1 MSKRNKG
8 KIAIACQGGGSHA
21 AFTAGVLKRFLQSDV
36 CDRYEIVS
44 LSGTSGGGLCS
55 LLAWY
60 GLVKNQGETA
70 GEVSQKLIDFWED
83 NSANHLWEQYLN
95 YLTVQSCR
103 FYEKGIIPSYVS
115 NPYTWGGVQEFWQSV
130 TPRREYLDL
139 KKLLEKHIKFS
150 ELPRLIKGS
159 SPRLFLGAVNV
170 ISGESKIF
178 DSRQNEMEID
188 AILASA
194 AIPTLFKAVE
204 IGDAA
209 YWDGLFAE
217 NPPILSLV
225 DEQIIPPE
233 QWPDELWVIQVNPRA
248 CDSIPRTTPE
258 ILDRRNQLSGNLS
271 LYQSLEFIEKTNRWL
286 QKGFLNGEM
295 AGISPVKIRQLEI
308 KRSHLEGLDYASK
321 FDRHP
326 SLINHLISVGFEQA
340 DAFVEP
346 LLNARDLED
355 KLTPESQVNITSD
368 IPKSDSGVLWQ
379 IGTSSKRLKVSSLGV
394 WTPEYNYNIGSD
406 ADPIQSP
413 SLPTILTAPDA
424 EKPPRVASTDRL
436 NIHFQ
441 LSRNY
446 QEGELTLFYHR
457 DGSGEDWLFLDGI
470 LLIRIWGAGENQKR
484 QTELRLGSLSQ
495 GEHTITLTTAKGKGK
510 HRIYELK
517 LVAGVSVSETVWET
531 PVSGVKKT
539 SQKTGNT
546 QALVA
551 ELPDSLD
558 GLNFAVTTS
567 EDRSK
572 LCLEVT
578 NSYLNADVLDFRV
591 VEAEVISS
599 EGEGV
604 QVLEEGEFLSLGNLP
619 AKDSEPSKLTA
630 EIPLDAG
637 YEPAKI
643 EGFKLEYSGRVSV
656 SGRGRDRLKFAVNN
670 GGDNQ
675 P

>member
-1 MSKRNKG
+1 MKKRKKG

-60 GLVKNQGETA
+60 GLVKNQQETA
-70 GEVSQKLIDFWED
+70 REPYHQLIDFWED

-103 FYEKGIIPSYVS
+103 FYDKGIIPSYIS

-139 KKLLEKHIKFS
+139 KKLLEKHINFS
-150 ELPRLIKGS
+150 QLPRLINSS

-178 DSRQNEMEID
+178 DSRQNEIEID

-209 YWDGLFAE
+209 YWDSLFAE

-271 LYQSLEFIEKTNRWL
+271 LYQSLELIEKTNRWL
-286 QKGFLNGEM
+286 QKGFLNGDL
-295 AGISPVKIRQLEI
+295 AGISPVQVRQLEI

-326 SLINHLISVGFEQA
+326 SLINHLISVGFAQA
-340 DAFVEP
+340 DSFVEP

-355 KLTPESQVNITSD
+355 ILYPESRVNINSD
-368 IPKSDSGVLWQ
+368 IPESDPAILWQ
-379 IGTSSKRLKVSSLGV
+379 IGTSSKRLKVSPQGV
-394 WTPEYNYNIGSD
+394 WTPEYNYYIGSD
-406 ADPIQSP
+406 ADPIKYP
-413 SLPTILTAPDA
+413 SLPTIITAPDA
-424 EKPPRVASTDRL
+424 EKPPGVASTDCL
-436 NIHFQ
+436 NIHFR
-441 LSRNY
+441 LYRDY
-446 QEGELTLFYHR
+446 QEGELTLSYHR
-457 DGSGEDWLFLDGI
+457 DGLGEDWLFLDGI

-484 QTELRLGSLSQ
+484 QTELQLGSLSE

-510 HRIYELK
+510 HRIYEFK
-517 LVAGVSVSETVWET
+517 LAAGVSSATVSET
-531 PVSGVKKT
+531 PVSLGGET
-539 SQKTGNT
+539 SQKTVT
-546 QALVA
+546 SQPLLA

-591 VEAEVISS
+591 VAAEVISS
-599 EGEGV
+599 PGESV

-619 AKDSEPSKLTA
+619 AKDSEPSKLTG
-630 EIPLDAG
+630 EIILDAED
-637 YEPAKI
+637 EPAKI
-643 EGFKLEYSGRVSV
+643 ETVKIQYSGRVSV
-656 SGRGRDRLKFAVNN
+656 SGRGRDHLKLMVNK
-670 GGDNQ
+670 GDH
-675 P
+675 